1 MGKLMESFEKQMAK
15 ANKNK
20 LPDSVTGEVTYSTGF
35 QNLDY
40 LNAYWCHV
48 NGNGKDYKYLLKGVP
63 DGKTIEIIGRSGTGK
78 TTLAIQMAASIVRPF
93 ENGIIVHFDCEGGT
107 NDTRYENLTKFSKEE
122 LESRYKYKSAAS
134 GITVESFYK
143 DFKML
148 HDLKIANR
156 DEFTYATG
164 CDNIYGHEI
173 MKMVPTVCIL
183 DSIPTL
189 LPEDVLVDDGLGT
202 NMTGAS
208 VTKTM
213 TNVLKRVVQMGM
225 EANIILISINHIMDD
240 VQIGPF
246 QKKPKISGLK
256 PGERLPGGTVN
267 GYLSNTML
275 RVDDGTKLKPEE
287 SFCIDGF
294 IGSIQTIKSRA
305 NASLKTVPLVFDK
318 NAGWSNE
325 LSMFQ
330 MIKKA
335 EKLHGAGSYLYL
347 GERDDIKFSQKN
359 FLSTLNSSPEL
370 QMELVKEAYP
380 LLNELVAEYQDT
392 VYTTESNS
400 INDLMDKMS
409 RGEIVDIPKSTET
422 PTVEPKKKSKKSNNP
437 LEVLGDIHTIS
448 EANIDGETEE

>member
-15 ANKNK
+15 ANKGK
-20 LPDSVTGEVTYSTGF
+20 ILDKGSGTVMYSTGF

-63 DGKTIEIIGRSGTGK
+63 DGKTVEIIGRSGTGK
-78 TTLAIQMAASIVRPF
+78 TTLAIQMAANIVRPF

-107 NDTRYENLTKFSKEE
+107 NDTRYENLTGFSKEE
-122 LESRYKYKSAAS
+122 LEARYKYKDATT

-143 DFKML
+143 DIKML
-148 HDLKIANR
+148 HDLKIQNR

-164 CDNIYGHEI
+164 VYNIYGQEI
-173 MKMVPTVCIL
+173 FKMVPTVVIL

-189 LPEDVLVDDGLGT
+189 LPEDVLADDGLGT

-246 QKKPKISGLK
+246 QKKAKISGLK
-256 PGERLPGGTVN
+256 VGERLPGGTVN
-267 GYLSNTML
+267 GYLANTLL

-287 SFCIDGF
+287 SFGIDGF
-294 IGSIQTIKSRA
+294 VGSIQTIKSRA
-305 NASLKTVPLVFDK
+305 NGSLKTTAMVFDK
-318 NAGWSNE
+318 DTGWNNE
-325 LSMFQ
+325 LSMF
-330 MIKKA
+330 MIIKKA

-347 GERDDIKFSQKN
+347 GDRDDIKFSQKT

-370 QMELVKEAYP
+370 QYELVKEAYP
-380 LLNELVAEYQDT
+380 ILNTYVAEYQDK
-392 VYTTESNS
+392 VYTAESNN

-409 RGEIVDIPKSTET
+409 RGELVDIPKSE
-422 PTVEPKKKSKKSNNP
+422 PSEPKKKSKKSEDDNP
-437 LEVLGDIHTIS
+437 LAVLGDIHTTVS
-448 EANIDGETEE
+448 DDETE